1 MASFLPSALH
11 HLAPPWES
19 PSCLT
24 SALCPLPFAFCPMK
38 PSCPLTPGSAV
49 TSGPCQR
56 QLREAKQ
63 GRGRPGERERP
74 GSCQK
79 RFSAVALASCGF
91 SPPFC
96 FPDFRASLEGHA
108 CLVRTVCCLAL
119 TRRHHCHFPRS
130 LRETVLTWTTLK
142 FSIQKLRN
150 SFPFPAHSL
159 IPPEPLTRDAN

>member
-11 HLAPPWES
+11 HLAPPWSLPPVS
-19 PSCLT
+19 PLP
-24 SALCPLPFAFCPMK
+24 SALCLMR

-63 GRGRPGERERP
+63 GRGRPGERP

-96 FPDFRASLEGHA
+96 FPDFRVFLEGHG
-108 CLVRTVCCLAL
+108 CLVRAVCCLAL

-130 LRETVLTWTTLK
+130 LRETVLTWGHTK
-142 FSIQKLRN
+142 RF
-150 SFPFPAHSL
+150 
-159 IPPEPLTRDAN
+159 